1 MAAHLQHIENKP
13 LRERV
18 LDSLREAIISGEFKP
33 GQPVVESDI
42 AAQLGVSRAPV
53 REAIQ
58 ILSAE
63 GLVEI
68 MPYRGSVVRSLSRR
82 DIEELYSLR
91 AVLESFAI
99 QRVIERRDQNAIEQL
114 KQHYD
119 AMLDAAQQGDLNLVN
134 YVDRQFHDSL
144 IAQSDHHLLAMTW
157 NSVSMRVRQVM
168 ALRNRK
174 NSDLKQ
180 IAYNHLPIIEAVE
193 ARDVALA
200 TTLIEKHVASS
211 GDLLAE
217 LWDDENITDASPD
230 TPEAT

>member
-18 LDSLREAIISGEFKP
+18 LDLLREAIISGEFKP
-33 GQPVVESDI
+33 GQSVVESEV

-58 ILSAE
+58 TLSAE

-68 MPYRGSVVRSLSRR
+68 MPYRGSVVRSLTRR

-91 AVLESFAI
+91 AVLERFAI
-99 QRVIERRDQNAIEQL
+99 QRVIQRHDPESIAQL
-114 KQHYD
+114 KQHFD
-119 AMLDAAQQGDLNLVN
+119 AMLSAAQQGDLNLVN
-134 YVDRQFHDSL
+134 QVDRHFHDTL
-144 IAQSDHHLLAMTW
+144 IAASDHHLLAMTW
-157 NSVSMRVRQVM
+157 SNVSMRVRQVM

-174 NSDLKQ
+174 NSDLTQ
-180 IAYNHLPIIEAVE
+180 IAYNHLPIIEAIE
-193 ARDVALA
+193 AQDIPLA
-200 TTLIEKHVASS
+200 MTLIERHVASS

-217 LWDDENITDASPD
+217 MWDEDEAKTDATNS
-230 TPEAT
+230 PEAS